1 MRRFPLA
8 VCSVLLLGLVA
19 SGFWATRATKQQAS
33 EQIIET
39 ANATLSPGLL
49 TMRDMAQGSAMIVTG
64 QCTGTRS
71 TWVDRTLY
79 TIATISVSET
89 IKGDPSTT
97 VEVALLGGADV
108 NRKIP
113 VAMHFPGAPV
123 IQPQE
128 EVFLFL
134 TPAEPMTGSY
144 SIMGYAQ
151 GKLSIVENEQ
161 GEKMVSRNPARTRIN
176 SASGVMRGNVQMTKL
191 SEFKEKVR
199 EYLR

>member
-1 MRRFPLA
+1 
-8 VCSVLLLGLVA
+8 
-19 SGFWATRATKQQAS
+19 
-33 EQIIET
+33 
-39 ANATLSPGLL
+39 
-49 TMRDMAQGSAMIVTG
+49 MAQGSAMIVTG
-64 QCTGTRS
+64 QCIGTRS

-79 TIATISVSET
+79 TIATISVSDT

-134 TPAEPMTGSY
+134 TPAEPMAGSY

-161 GEKMVSRNPARTRIN
+161 GEKMVSRTPARTRIN
-176 SASGVMRGNVQMTKL
+176 SASGVMRGNVQMTRL